1 MPPSPMPR
9 LPGAWNP
16 AAMARAM
23 LPWLFLM
30 LAPWALWGCAQPQRT
45 TPPQAHHWSGR
56 LALQVEGEAARSF
69 SAGFELQGDTTRGEL
84 TLYTPLGSV
93 LARLQWQPGHASLQF
108 GNTMQTAPSLD
119 GLLLQATG
127 TPIPV
132 AALFDW
138 LSGQHT
144 SAEGWQADL
153 GSLDQGRLVAHRHTP
168 EPRATLRIALDR

>member
-1 MPPSPMPR
+1 MPPSPLPR
-9 LPGAWNP
+9 LPGAWNLAP
-16 AAMARAM
+16 MVRAM

-30 LAPWALWGCAQPQRT
+30 LAPWALSGCAQPPRALST
-45 TPPQAHHWSGR
+45 QAHHWSGR
-56 LALQVEGEAARSF
+56 LALQVEGEATQSF
-69 SAGFELQGDTTRGEL
+69 SAGFELQGDTTQGEL

-93 LARLQWQPGHASLQF
+93 LARLQWQPGHALLRS
-108 GNTMQTAPSLD
+108 GNATQTASSLD

-138 LSGQHT
+138 LSGQHA

-153 GSLDQGRLVAHRHTP
+153 STLDQGRLVAHRHAP